1 MESVEMNS
9 NQIRKIP
16 YTKPSIT
23 SLEVE
28 YATDAAANGWGEH
41 CYDYIIRFEEAFKAH
56 LGVKYAIATSSC
68 TGALHMGMH
77 ALGIGAGD
85 EVIMADT
92 NWIATAA
99 PIVHLGATPVFVDIL
114 PDSWCLDPEQVEA
127 AITPKTKAIV
137 AVHLYGNLCDMEA
150 LLAIGER
157 HCIPVIEDAAEA
169 VGSVYHGKRAGSMG
183 RFGAFSFHGTKTI
196 TTGEGGM
203 FVTNDPELYEQV
215 LTLSNHG
222 RARHQSKQFWPD
234 MVGFKYKMS
243 NIQAAIGCAQMQRI
257 NELVNRKR
265 EILQSYKEEFNNL
278 GIIHQGFNPEPDGCL
293 IGAWM
298 TTVVINAPSEN
309 STLTETLQSGLKS
322 RGIDARPFFAPLSS
336 TPPFQGLRN
345 TGTHCKWAYSIP
357 PVALNLPCS
366 HEISKSDI
374 SYVADAIKEA
384 LS

>member
-1 MESVEMNS
+1 MSKIE
-9 NQIRKIP
+9 IRRIP

-23 SLEVE
+23 ELEVQ

-41 CYDYIIRFEEAFKAH
+41 CYDYIIRFEEAFKHH
-56 LGVKYAIATSSC
+56 LGVTYAIATSSC

-77 ALGIGAGD
+77 ALGIGPGD

-157 HCIPVIEDAAEA
+157 HGIPVIEDAAEA

-203 FVTNDPELYEQV
+203 FVTNDPDLYEQV

-222 RARHQSKQFWPD
+222 RARGQSKQFWPD

-257 NELVNRKR
+257 EALTSVKR
-265 EILQSYKEEFNNL
+265 EIFSMY
-278 GIIHQGFNPEPDGCL
+278 QGCLKDLPIRMNPEPQGCTNGYWMPTFVVNHEFPFDRDVL
-293 IGAWM
+293 I
-298 TTVVINAPSEN
+298 E
-309 STLTETLQSGLKS
+309 ELKS
-322 RGIDARPFFAPLSS
+322 KGVDARVFFWPLSS
-336 TPPFQGLRN
+336 TPAGGRKAFDMSYLAANIHLR
-345 TGTHCKWAYSIP
+345 
-357 PVALNLPCS
+357 ALNLPS
-366 HEISKSDI
+366 HHNLSDDD
-374 SYVADAIKEA
+374 VAHICKIIKRHIRP
-384 LS
+384 